1 EVGGAVLGV
10 GLGLLALGLSRE
22 TSLGGALVR
31 VLLGAAA
38 AIALAVFVWHERRAT
53 VPLIEPR
60 LFAHRAF
67 AAGNVLSLLSGVA
80 LIVAMVDVPLYAAT
94 VLQRTPVEGG
104 LLLMRLMVGIPIGAV
119 AGGWVARRIGPAM
132 TGAAGMAACAVG
144 LALLARWRQIGRAA

>member
-31 VLLGAAA
+31 GLLGAAA
-38 AIALAVFVWHERRAT
+38 ASARAVFVWHERRAT

-104 LLLMRLMVGIPIGAV
+104 LLLMRLVVRIRVGAA
-119 AGGWVARRIGPAM
+119 AGGWGARRLGAA
-132 TGAAGMAACAVG
+132 TAGAAGTAARGV
-144 LALLARWRQIGRAA
+144 GRA